1 MDFSI
6 RKANVNELDAVFS
19 VYANAIVTMNEN
31 NIPQWDEVYPSKQ
44 DIMEDINEEQLYLV
58 ESDLNIVSV
67 FVLNQD
73 FDEEYELGKWQ
84 YPDASFCVIH
94 RLCVNPLFQNKGMG
108 SSTMLLIEDLVK
120 QMGLETIRL
129 DAFSQNPYALRMY
142 EKLHYRTVGEVQ
154 WRKGL
159 FYLMEK
165 KLN

>member
-31 NIPQWDEVYPSKQ
+31 NILQWDEVYPSKQ
-44 DIMEDINEEQLYLV
+44 DIMEDIQGGQLYLV
-58 ESDLNIVSV
+58 ESDQNIVSV

-73 FDEEYELGKWQ
+73 FDEEYELGKW
-84 YPDASFCVIH
+84 
-94 RLCVNPLFQNKGMG
+94 
-108 SSTMLLIEDLVK
+108 
-120 QMGLETIRL
+120 

-142 EKLHYRTVGEVQ
+142 EKLNYHTVGEVQ
-154 WRKGL
+154 WRKDL

-165 KLN
+165 KL